1 LYYIHGS
8 GEYNTSEI
16 AFKNYIMVNN
26 DIPILM
32 EQTEP
37 TDNSER
43 ILIRYM
49 AESDLDVVT
58 DLWMKLIEEHAA
70 NDPLY
75 FASFR
80 NNRNRKRRHLEIILR
95 DSFEQ
100 AWVAVHHYCVI
111 GFCSAFVS
119 YAESMYN
126 RRTEATLGDIY
137 VEPAY
142 RSRGVGS
149 LLLRETMEWAKLME
163 ADDLRL
169 HVHSA
174 NRDAIAYY
182 EGRGFRH
189 KFRVM
194 SLAL

>member
-1 LYYIHGS
+1 
-8 GEYNTSEI
+8 
-16 AFKNYIMVNN
+16 MVNN
-26 DIPILM
+26 AQPILV
-32 EQTEP
+32 EQADP

-43 ILIRYM
+43 ILIRHM
-49 AESDLDVVT
+49 AESDLDAVT
-58 DLWMKLIEEHAA
+58 DLWMKLIEEHAV
-70 NDPLY
+70 NDSVY

-100 AWVAVHHYCVI
+100 AWVAEHRDCLI

-137 VEPAY
+137 VGPAY

-149 LLLRETMEWAKLME
+149 LLLKETMEWAKLME

-182 EGRGFRH
+182 EGQGFIH
-189 KFRVM
+189 KFEVM
-194 SLAL
+194 SLTL

>member
-1 LYYIHGS
+1 
-8 GEYNTSEI
+8 
-16 AFKNYIMVNN
+16 MVNN
-26 DIPILM
+26 DIPILI

-100 AWVAVHHYCVI
+100 AWVAVHH
-111 GFCSAFVS
+111 
-119 YAESMYN
+119 
-126 RRTEATLGDIY
+126 
-137 VEPAY
+137 
-142 RSRGVGS
+142 
-149 LLLRETMEWAKLME
+149 
-163 ADDLRL
+163 
-169 HVHSA
+169 
-174 NRDAIAYY
+174 
-182 EGRGFRH
+182 
-189 KFRVM
+189 
-194 SLAL
+194 